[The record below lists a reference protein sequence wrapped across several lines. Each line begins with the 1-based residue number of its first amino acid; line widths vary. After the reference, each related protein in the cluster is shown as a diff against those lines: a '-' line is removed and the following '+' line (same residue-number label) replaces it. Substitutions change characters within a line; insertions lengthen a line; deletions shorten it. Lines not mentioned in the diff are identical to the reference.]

1 LEDSLSGVLK
11 LPQNAR
17 ICILRLSAIGDV
29 CHAAAMVNRIR
40 VSRPDIHI
48 TWIIG
53 KIEYHLL
60 NGMDGVEFIIYDK
73 KTGRKGM
80 QAIRQQLKAQR
91 FDVLCV
97 MQIALRAN
105 LLSRAIRAK
114 VRLGFDKSRSK
125 EGHSLFINKRIAH
138 QQHPHVLEGF
148 MAFADAMGIEP
159 VDKPAWQLP
168 LSESDLATGHR
179 LQQQYGR
186 YAVICPAASKA
197 ERNWTAEGYAA
208 AAKHLAD
215 ENIPVFLC
223 GGPGPLDR
231 TIGDAILAAG
241 APIKDDLIGKTT
253 LKELAGV
260 LAEACLV
267 IAPDTGPAHM
277 ATAVNT
283 PVIGLYA
290 HSNPRRTGPYNNL
303 ADVVSVYD
311 QCIEQQFGKSW
322 QSLPWGR
329 RAKGESLMTMISA
342 KQVNASIDKLLKSVS
357 KV

>member
-1 LEDSLSGVLK
+1 MSGVLK

-40 VSRPDIHI
+40 RARPDIRI

-53 KIEYHLL
+53 KIEYQLL
-60 NGMDGVEFIIYDK
+60 NGMDGVEFVIYDK
-73 KTGRKGM
+73 KTGRQGM
-80 QAIRQQLKAQR
+80 QAIRQQFKAQR

-125 EGHSLFINKRIAH
+125 EGHSLFINKRIAR

-159 VDKPAWQLP
+159 VEKPAWQLP
-168 LSESDLATGHR
+168 LSESDLAKGIT
-179 LQQQYGR
+179 LKQQYGR
-186 YAVICPAASKA
+186 YGIICPAASKA

-215 ENIPVFLC
+215 KNIPVLLC

-260 LAEACLV
+260 LAEASLV

-311 QCIEQQFGKSW
+311 QCIEQQAGKPW
-322 QSLPWGR
+322 QALPWGC
-329 RAKGESLMTMISA
+329 RAKGEDLMSMITTG
-342 KQVNASIDKLLKSVS
+342 QVNTAIDSLLNRFESV
-357 KV
+357 